1 MDECSIC
8 RNDYGG
14 QCIPTLLTC
23 CLKGNV
29 CFECAESDRAAKISN
44 LTGNR
49 KKIQCMFCN
58 KLFHSVNDTPWIVN
72 KPLIEKTGIEVD
84 MSSVR
89 DAQAARQL
97 APVRKNIPH
106 RSRRTHEEEDTVAS
120 TTGAND
126 TDQTDG
132 SVARASVC
140 TDIEVNPHAR
150 KRTNRQSSSDLKLT
164 VTVNGERY
172 SADTMDD
179 MDGDEKANTEF
190 KQILCNANQLYR
202 IRQFVK
208 NTKCDE
214 DPHGRRCSDWALS
227 KGYCATSDNILSAA
241 GHPISPADVMGYI
254 KDFDVKTMK
263 KHPYHNS
270 VYCRGDM
277 TFASMEKGDMIAMN
291 VPGPAGKGE
300 AFFGVVTSNKL
311 VLMGPEK
318 CAEEGF
324 PALDM
329 LGGNYEEGFKGL
341 MLREVK
347 WLRKGYMRDLPGQK
361 RGLNG
366 ANTVPWLVESGPFW
380 IHKCKN
386 GLDILKQN
394 DFLKKTQA
402 L

>member
-1 MDECSIC
+1 MLRLPFVVMDECSIC

-172 SADTMDD
+172 SADTMV
-179 MDGDEKANTEF
+179 GW
-190 KQILCNANQLYR
+190 R
-202 IRQFVK
+202 
-208 NTKCDE
+208 
-214 DPHGRRCSDWALS
+214 
-227 KGYCATSDNILSAA
+227 
-241 GHPISPADVMGYI
+241 
-254 KDFDVKTMK
+254 
-263 KHPYHNS
+263 
-270 VYCRGDM
+270 
-277 TFASMEKGDMIAMN
+277 
-291 VPGPAGKGE
+291 
-300 AFFGVVTSNKL
+300 
-311 VLMGPEK
+311 
-318 CAEEGF
+318 
-324 PALDM
+324 
-329 LGGNYEEGFKGL
+329 
-341 MLREVK
+341 
-347 WLRKGYMRDLPGQK
+347 
-361 RGLNG
+361 
-366 ANTVPWLVESGPFW
+366 
-380 IHKCKN
+380 
-386 GLDILKQN
+386 
-394 DFLKKTQA
+394 
-402 L
+402 